1 MFWLIAMLASVGV
14 GAASVFVTLQRMG
27 GNFEGLFRAA
37 PELEPG
43 AFAEGAYGKITG
55 VVSPATK
62 ALETPGLGT
71 PSVLYELVVYKTYAD
86 THNTA
91 SWRIAHR
98 AIHGTELEI
107 TAGDVSI
114 RVSVPDIYLLTAP
127 AHDANEDLRRRG
139 SEFGLFRSRVRYVP
153 EGATV
158 QIVGTLTR
166 EVDTDPS
173 AMNDY
178 RETATRYRLIPRKK
192 QPLILSCKA
201 RKQLQAPDPEA
212 RTRQA

>member
-37 PELEPG
+37 PDLEPS

-55 VVSPATK
+55 VVSPAIK

-98 AIHGTELEI
+98 ALHGNELEI
-107 TAGDVSI
+107 AVGDVKI
-114 RVSVPDIYLLTAP
+114 RVAVADIYLLAAP

-139 SEFGLFRSRVRYVP
+139 SEYGLFRSRVRYVP

-166 EVDTDPS
+166 EVDADPS
-173 AMNDY
+173 ATNDY

-201 RKQLQAPDPEA
+201 HKQLAAPPA
-212 RTRQA
+212 SKR

>member
-1 MFWLIAMLASVGV
+1 MLASVGV

-201 RKQLQAPDPEA
+201 RKQLPAPDPEA